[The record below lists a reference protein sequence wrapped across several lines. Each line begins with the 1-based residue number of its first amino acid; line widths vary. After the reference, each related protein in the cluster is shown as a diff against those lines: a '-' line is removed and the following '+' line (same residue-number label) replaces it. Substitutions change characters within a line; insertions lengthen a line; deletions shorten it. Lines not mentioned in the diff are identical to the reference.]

1 MKEFITCCALLL
13 FLTWMGKSVVAQS
26 TSDRMTTRDSIL
38 KETEFGSVYITRDR
52 TAKMYDWL
60 APRVYDSTEL
70 KSVFDEE
77 FINELLDDGAVT
89 VQHVENDLIQGD
101 WCSLYYFEGQFYVY
115 SPSDWMFAE
124 RILIT
129 DSAFIKTCCADLD
142 LRLIENYD
150 VLKDGSLQFI
160 LSDYFDQKRQLNI
173 AFIDPDHT
181 VSMWTY
187 RYDDGTDY
195 CALKVRAEF
204 VRAYDMIVNDCGD
217 RKCFQE
223 FVFEMPGIN
232 EMRTQWSKNQD

>member
-1 MKEFITCCALLL
+1 
-13 FLTWMGKSVVAQS
+13 
-26 TSDRMTTRDSIL
+26 
-38 KETEFGSVYITRDR
+38 
-52 TAKMYDWL
+52 
-60 APRVYDSTEL
+60 
-70 KSVFDEE
+70 
-77 FINELLDDGAVT
+77 
-89 VQHVENDLIQGD
+89 
-101 WCSLYYFEGQFYVY
+101 
-115 SPSDWMFAE
+115 MFAE

-142 LRLIENYD
+142 LRFIENYD
-150 VLKDGSLQFI
+150 VLKDGSLQFT

-195 CALKVRAEF
+195 CAIKVRAEF